1 MIKPI
6 VAFLIKREYFVY
18 LLFLACTVVT
28 LLLTLLPPD
37 NLKGPSVFQYD
48 KLGHFLMF
56 FGWTF
61 MLGLSRIIRKKR
73 PIRLWIVFTIG
84 ALFGIAIEVTQG
96 LLPYD
101 RSASIY
107 DAIADITGSFC
118 AVMVLKYIQSN
129 FSITIKKAYAA
140 YK

>member
-6 VAFLIKREYFVY
+6 VAFLVKREYFVY

-28 LLLTLLPPD
+28 LMLTLLPPD
-37 NLKGPSVFQYD
+37 NLKGPSLFEYD

-73 PIRLWIVFTIG
+73 QVRLWIVFLLG
-84 ALFGIAIEVTQG
+84 ALFGIAIEITQG
-96 LLPYD
+96 ILPYERYPSMHD
-101 RSASIY
+101 V
-107 DAIADITGSFC
+107 IANLIGSFS
-118 AVMVLKYIQSN
+118 VILLLKYIQSN
-129 FSITIKKAYAA
+129 LSMVIKKAYPAV
-140 YK
+140 K

>member
-6 VAFLIKREYFVY
+6 VEFLIKREYFVY
-18 LLFLACTVVT
+18 LLFLICTVIT
-28 LLLTLLPPD
+28 LLLTLLPPE

-61 MLGLSRIIRKKR
+61 MFGLSHIIRKKQ
-73 PIRLWIVFTIG
+73 PVRLWIVFIIG

-101 RSASIY
+101 RSPSVY
-107 DAIADITGSFC
+107 DAIADIAGSFF
-118 AVMVLKYIQSN
+118 AVLLLKYIQSN
-129 FSITIKKAYAA
+129 ISVTIKKVYGT

>member
-1 MIKPI
+1 MIKLI

-37 NLKGPSVFQYD
+37 NLQGPSVFQYD

-61 MLGLSRIIRKKR
+61 MLGLSRIIRKKQ
-73 PIRLWIVFTIG
+73 PVRLWIVFAIG

-101 RSASIY
+101 RSPSVY

-118 AVMVLKYIQSN
+118 AVLLLKFIQSN
-129 FSITIKKAYAA
+129 ASVTIKKVHANF
-140 YK
+140 K